1 MKRNGRTVLSL
12 ADNIPS
18 KLSVG
23 VLQEEFVKFHTSAK
37 TIDVK

>member
-12 ADNIPS
+12 IDSMPS
-18 KLSVG
+18 QLSVG
-23 VLQEEFVKFHTSAK
+23 VLQEEFVKLSVK